1 MHRREVALGL
11 TGVLT
16 LLLIGASIYAWTRDD
31 AGAQSDPRSTTEV
44 ERGRALFHSKGCAA
58 CHNVARKDIVGG
70 GFAGPDLSG
79 LTESADLRVEDQ
91 SAEAYV
97 RASILNPDAYI
108 APGTNSGFGMPR
120 IAVTADE
127 FDALVA
133 FLLEDG

>member
-1 MHRREVALGL
+1 MRRREIAIGL

-16 LLLIGASIYAWTRDD
+16 LLLTGASIYAWTRND
-31 AGAQSDPRSTTEV
+31 AGARSDPRSTTEV

-79 LTESADLRVEDQ
+79 LADSAGLRVEGQ

-108 APGTNSGFGMPR
+108 APGNNSGFGMPR
-120 IAVTADE
+120 IDITADE
-127 FDALVA
+127 LNALVA
-133 FLLEDG
+133 FLLDDR